1 MFLAWTQT
9 TAPTL
14 CRPAVTSASRSL
26 RARPPLPT
34 QLAASRVSPSAAV
47 TSMFLTPVFLLSGI
61 TSILGVL
68 STRLAR
74 VADRVDAL
82 AEKLETAGPAERNR
96 LHFRLAYLRRRSHIL
111 DVAVM
116 MATLSGAATSIA
128 ALLLFVG
135 TLRDR
140 TGISLFVAFGLAL
153 VFTVGALGAFLIEM
167 LLASHGIRDL
177 AAKADEIDES
187 AEPLHS
193 EINESEAESA
203 AGDATPH

>member
-1 MFLAWTQT
+1 MELKTIQT
-9 TAPTL
+9 PHVPV
-14 CRPAVTSASRSL
+14 RYYEGGQGQ
-26 RARPPLPT
+26 PL
-34 QLAASRVSPSAAV
+34 
-47 TSMFLTPVFLLSGI
+47 VFLHGAGGLDLD
-61 TSILGVL
+61 LGFL
-68 STRLAR
+68 
-74 VADRVDAL
+74 DAL
-82 AEKLETAGPAERNR
+82 AEKLETAAPPERDR
-96 LHFRLAYLRRRSHIL
+96 LLFRLAYLRRRSYIL

-135 TLRDR
+135 TLRDK

-153 VFTVGALGAFLIEM
+153 LFTVGALGAFLIEM